1 MIEVIKQSGS
11 GSGGITSLNGLTAST
26 QFLAAGTSG
35 TDFAISSS
43 VDTNTFNLPTAS
55 AINRG
60 ALSAADWTTFNS
72 KGNGTVTS
80 VQALTLGTTGTDLS
94 SSVANGSTVPVITL
108 NVPTA
113 SAINRGA
120 LSSADWTTFNGKQA
134 TLVSGTN
141 IKTINSSSI
150 LGSGNLVVAAAPSGV
165 SGAVQFSDGSALA
178 SDATNFFWDNA
189 NDRLGL
195 GTNTPLGILHL
206 KTAAATTRMVIDGAA
221 AQNKIITY
229 RTNGLQRFGLYTD
242 NTAES
247 GSNVGSDFK
256 IRAYSDAGSLL
267 TTPLFIKRSTGNI
280 GINTTTAISAKL
292 NIAGSGATNATK
304 SIFIQNSATT
314 ETFSISDSG
323 IGLISNSLGINGGVG
338 GSTYLGQTMRLA
350 VNDFSRFGDIRIG
363 GGFGSTIGYIQSDG
377 TNAIEFSSAQIKF
390 CNGWVAQ
397 TNVLKIGTTLERGRI
412 EINTLSNYRG
422 ILIQADAA
430 QVVPLVEFKNNANTV
445 LSYIAAKGEFYFGS
459 GTVSASA
466 AIQADSTTQGFLPPR
481 MTTVQKNAI
490 VTPAAGLMV
499 YDTTLAKLCV
509 YTTAWETITSV

>member
-1 MIEVIKQSGS
+1 MSIEIIKPSGGG
-11 GSGGITSLNGLTAST
+11 GSGITSLNGLTASA
-26 QFLAAGTSG
+26 QLLAVGTSG

-60 ALSAADWTTFNS
+60 ALSSADWTTFNS

-80 VQALTLGTTGTDLS
+80 VQAITLGTTGTDLS
-94 SSVANGSTVPVITL
+94 SSVANGNTVPVITL

-113 SAINRGA
+113 SAANRGA
-120 LSSADWTTFNGKQA
+120 LSSADWSTFNGKQA

-141 IKTINSSSI
+141 IKTINSTSI

-206 KTAAATTRMVIDGAA
+206 KTAAATTRMVIDGGTS
-221 AQNKIITY
+221 QSKIITY

-280 GINTTTAISAKL
+280 GINSTTATSKL
-292 NIAGSGATNATK
+292 VIKGAGTTSGTSSLNVTDSSDN
-304 SIFIQNSATT
+304 SILFIRDDG
-314 ETFSISDSG
+314 F
-323 IGLISNSLGINGGVG
+323 VG
-338 GSTYLGQTMRLA
+338 
-350 VNDFSRFGDIRIG
+350 
-363 GGFGSTIGYIQSDG
+363 
-377 TNAIEFSSAQIKF
+377 
-390 CNGWVAQ
+390 
-397 TNVLKIGTTLERGRI
+397 IGTTGPTAALSVTNNQDNSAGGLYNIDVRNLNANGQARI
-412 EINTLSNYRG
+412 NFKEYNVGANRAYITYGNNENILRIATTGSANPIYFG
-422 ILIQADAA
+422 IADA
-430 QVVPLVEFKNNANTV
+430 PKLVIQSSGNVGIGTLTPV
-445 LSYIAAKGEFYFGS
+445 STAALD
-459 GTVSASA
+459 VS
-466 AIQADSTTQGFLPPR
+466 STTQGFLPPR
-481 MTTVQKNAI
+481 MTTGQKNAI
-490 VTPAAGLMV
+490 ATPAAGLMV
-499 YDTTLAKLCV
+499 YDTTLNKLCV
-509 YTTAWETITSV
+509 FTTAWETITSL